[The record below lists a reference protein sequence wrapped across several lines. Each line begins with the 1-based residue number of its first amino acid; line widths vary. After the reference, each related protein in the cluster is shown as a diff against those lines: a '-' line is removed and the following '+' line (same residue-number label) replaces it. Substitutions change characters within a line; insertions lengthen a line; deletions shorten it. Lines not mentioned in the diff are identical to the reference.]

1 MNENNYLVQFK
12 YNGKEYQTSFLS
24 HCDLS
29 GEKILEDAAFHAA
42 SDHIS
47 SKHLRVE
54 GQIIEEITLFGK
66 RGEKLFHKKINN

>member
-24 HCDLS
+24 PCNLS
-29 GEKILEDAAFHAA
+29 GEKILEDAAFQAA

-47 SKHLRVE
+47 SNHLRVE
-54 GQIIEEITLFGK
+54 GQIIEGITLFGK
-66 RGEKLFHKKINN
+66 GGEKLFHKKINN